1 MRQWCQLCGL
11 FLLSWTLCFPA
22 LASSAVLRPADGLA
36 SPDLAVSRSDVVHDR
51 TSGHAL
57 WGVDPVSFYS
67 HGKPVLGKASLE
79 LRWAG
84 HVWRFVSA
92 ANREAFQRDP
102 AFYMPRFGGYDP
114 TSLAEGRLV
123 EGKPQFF
130 LTTKAGTLLF
140 RDEDDKA
147 MFLSTQSLVVTAD
160 ATWQK
165 VQASLHP

>member
-1 MRQWCQLCGL
+1 MRQWCQICGL
-11 FLLSWTLCFPA
+11 FFLTMA
-22 LASSAVLRPADGLA
+22 LVLPTQASSYSSHPSKGLS

-67 HGKPVLGKASLE
+67 HGKPILGKPALE

-84 HVWRFVSA
+84 HVWRFASE
-92 ANREAFQRDP
+92 ANMEAFQRDP
-102 AFYMPRFGGYDP
+102 AFYVPRFGGYDP

-130 LTTKAGTLLF
+130 LTTKVGTLLF
-140 RDEDDKA
+140 REEDDKQA
-147 MFLSTQSLVVTAD
+147 FLNTQSMIVTAD

-165 VQASLHP
+165 LHPSLHP